1 MHFGTFLDPN
11 GDFLDTVHFPQIAL
25 AYPFYG
31 KGIYRLEG
39 KITAEYDYYT
49 LEVRTMVK
57 LPFMEDIR
65 ISLNQE
71 DKQQKANQE
80 ART

>member
-1 MHFGTFLDPN
+1 
-11 GDFLDTVHFPQIAL
+11 L

-31 KGIYRLEG
+31 KGIYRIEG

-49 LEVRTMVK
+49 LEVRSMSK

-71 DKQQKANQE
+71 DTQRKAPQE
-80 ART
+80 APT